1 MVISAKQFHQAVK
14 SLSIELD
21 NEFLLNEIISVE
33 YQNIS
38 YYYAIIH
45 RSKTYRHTYFYT
57 LKPTFNTNF
66 QLL

>member
-1 MVISAKQFHQAVK
+1 MVISPKQFHQAIK

-21 NEFLLNEIISVE
+21 NEFLINDIISVE

-38 YYYAIIH
+38 YYYAIIY
-45 RSKTYRHTYFYT
+45 RSKTYRDTYFYT
-57 LKPTFNTNF
+57 LKPTFNTYF

>member
-14 SLSIELD
+14 SLSLELD
-21 NEFLLNEIISVE
+21 NEFFINDIISVE

-38 YYYAIIH
+38 YYYAIIY
-45 RSKTYRHTYFYT
+45 RSKTYRDNYLYT